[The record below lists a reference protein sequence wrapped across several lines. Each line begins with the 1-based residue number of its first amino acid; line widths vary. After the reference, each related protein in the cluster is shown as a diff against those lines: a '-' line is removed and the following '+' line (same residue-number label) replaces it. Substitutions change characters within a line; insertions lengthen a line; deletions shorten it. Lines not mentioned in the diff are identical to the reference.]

1 MFSQFM
7 EELFE
12 KAPVKKV
19 YYQLALPVVF
29 SMVVSMVYNLADTF
43 YVAQTGNT
51 NLVAGV
57 TVGSP
62 LFTFMIAVGD
72 IFGLGGSALIS
83 RLFGQKRYEE
93 SKHVSAFAFYWAI
106 IFSLILTV
114 VLLLFEAPVLHLMG
128 ATTSTY
134 EHAVAFYRV
143 LVLGSVFITVSL
155 VPGNMIRT
163 EGLAVKSMLATL
175 AGTGAMLILDPI
187 FLFAFHWGAGGVA
200 FANILG
206 YLLNTSLLVWFTY
219 KDSQYLSFNIKYI
232 SLGWQHIK
240 SIVAIGIPASIT
252 NFTQT
257 FAMAFLNNYLV
268 IYGTDK
274 VAAMGIT
281 QKIYS
286 IIILVLVGF
295 AFGAQPLI
303 GYNYGAKNAKR
314 FREILRYDFKV
325 EVVYAVIG
333 AAILIIL
340 APFVVRLFM
349 NRPDIIA
356 NGAYMLRAC
365 VATTPFIGAILV
377 YTTVFQSA
385 NMAGSAFIMSIS
397 RQGII
402 YVITMLI
409 LAKTFGLHGVIWAQP
424 LADMITF
431 VLGFGIYQH
440 NFKNFK

>member
-1 MFSQFM
+1 M

-93 SKHVSAFAFYWAI
+93 SKHVSAFSFYWAI
-106 IFSLILTV
+106 IVTAILTV
-114 VLLLFEAPVLHLMG
+114 LLLIFESPILHLMG
-128 ATTSTY
+128 ATNATY
-134 EHAVAFYRV
+134 SYAAGFYRV

-163 EGLAVKSMLATL
+163 EGLAVKSMIATI
-175 AGTGAMLILDPI
+175 AGTVAMIILDPI
-187 FLFAFHWGAGGVA
+187 FLFIFNWGASGVA
-200 FANILG
+200 FANVLG
-206 YLLNTSLLVWFTY
+206 YALNTGLLVWFTY
-219 KDSQYLSFNIKYI
+219 KDSKYLSFNIKYI

-240 SIVAIGIPASIT
+240 DIIAIGIPASIT
-252 NFTQT
+252 NFMQT
-257 FAMAFLNNYLV
+257 FAMAFLNNYLIV
-268 IYGTDK
+268 YGTDK

-286 IIILVLVGF
+286 IVILVLVGF

-314 FREILRYDFKV
+314 FREILRYDLKV
-325 EVVYAVIG
+325 EVVYAIVG
-333 AAILIIL
+333 ALILIIF
-340 APFVVRLFM
+340 APIIVRLFM
-349 NRPDIIA
+349 NRPDIIT
-356 NGAYMLRAC
+356 NGSYMLRAC

-385 NMAGSAFIMSIS
+385 NMAGSALAMSIS
-397 RQGII
+397 RQGIV
-402 YVITMLI
+402 YLITMI
-409 LAKTFGLHGVIWAQP
+409 VLAKAFGLHGVIWAQP
-424 LADMITF
+424 LADVITF
-431 VLGFGIYQH
+431 AIGFIIYRH
-440 NFKNFK
+440 NFKDFK